1 MAVKDFLT
9 LFCQHSTM
17 RKVVVLALT
26 VSLAVSAFAPVL
38 NAAEEKEGHAAKAE
52 GESKKEGDPKKGK
65 PGTNVDMPYLMAPL
79 TDADGKLSG
88 YAYLSTR
95 LTATSEGV
103 GTQVRDKLPFI
114 QDAMVRDVNNTG
126 VTTADDL
133 EKVDVP
139 AVEKR
144 LLADA
149 VKVMGPGKVKVITVC
164 SVNIAPLHPV
174 QTPARDVPPEQMIP
188 AGTTPK
194 NPIKSRCD

>member
-1 MAVKDFLT
+1 MRKAAILALLAAALT
-9 LFCQHSTM
+9 LP
-17 RKVVVLALT
+17 AL
-26 VSLAVSAFAPVL
+26 
-38 NAAEEKEGHAAKAE
+38 AAEEKEGAHKE
-52 GESKKEGDPKKGK
+52 GEAQKGK

-79 TDADGKLSG
+79 TNAEGKLDG

-95 LTATSEGV
+95 LTATSEANSLA
-103 GTQVRDKLPFI
+103 VRDKLPFI
-114 QDAMVRDVNNTG
+114 QDAMVRDVNNAG
-126 VTTADDL
+126 ITTADDP

-144 LLADA
+144 LLTDA
-149 VKVMGPGKVKVITVC
+149 TKVMGAGRVKLITVC

-194 NPIKSRCD
+194 NPVKSRCD

>member
-1 MAVKDFLT
+1 M
-9 LFCQHSTM
+9 
-17 RKVVVLALT
+17 
-26 VSLAVSAFAPVL
+26 
-38 NAAEEKEGHAAKAE
+38 
-52 GESKKEGDPKKGK
+52 
-65 PGTNVDMPYLMAPL
+65 TN
-79 TDADGKLSG
+79 ADGKLSG

-95 LTATSEGV
+95 LTAATEANALAA
-103 GTQVRDKLPFI
+103 RDKLPFI
-114 QDAMVRDVNNTG
+114 QDAMVRDVNNLSIA
-126 VTTADDL
+126 VSDDL

-149 VKVMGPGKVKVITVC
+149 SKVMGAGKVKLITIC

-174 QTPARDVPPEQMIP
+174 QTPARDTPPEQMIP

>member
-1 MAVKDFLT
+1 MIAAL
-9 LFCQHSTM
+9 
-17 RKVVVLALT
+17 LAL
-26 VSLAVSAFAPVL
+26 AFNLPVI
-38 NAAEEKEGHAAKAE
+38 AAEEKK
-52 GESKKEGDPKKGK
+52 ESAKKEGVAQKGK

-79 TDADGKLSG
+79 TNADGKLAG

-95 LTATSEGV
+95 LTATSEANSLA
-103 GTQVRDKLPFI
+103 VRDKLAFI
-114 QDAMVRDVNNTG
+114 QDAMVRDVNNAG
-126 VTTADDL
+126 ITTADDP

-144 LLADA
+144 LLTDA
-149 VKVMGPGKVKVITVC
+149 AKVMGAGKVKLITVC
-164 SVNIAPLHPV
+164 SVKIAPLHPV

>member
-1 MAVKDFLT
+1 
-9 LFCQHSTM
+9 M
-17 RKVVVLALT
+17 RNAAILALLAVLALP
-26 VSLAVSAFAPVL
+26 AI
-38 NAAEEKEGHAAKAE
+38 AAEEGGHHAAKSEA
-52 GESKKEGDPKKGK
+52 GGKEGDAKKGK
-65 PGTNVDMPYLMAPL
+65 PGTNVDMPYLMAPM
-79 TDADGKLSG
+79 TNAEGKLSG

-95 LTATSEGV
+95 LTATSESV
-103 GTQVRDKLPFI
+103 VTQVREKLAFI
-114 QDAMVRDVNNTG
+114 QDVMVRDVNSAG
-126 VTTADDL
+126 ITTAGDL

-149 VKVMGPGKVKVITVC
+149 VKVMGAGKVKVITVC

>member
-1 MAVKDFLT
+1 
-9 LFCQHSTM
+9 M
-17 RKVVVLALT
+17 RNVAVLAL
-26 VSLAVSAFAPVL
+26 LAALALPAV
-38 NAAEEKEGHAAKAE
+38 AAEEGGSRAAKAE
-52 GESKKEGDPKKGK
+52 GGHGSKKEADPNKGK
-65 PGTNVDMPYLMAPL
+65 PGTNVDMPYLMAPM
-79 TDADGKLSG
+79 TSADGKLSG

-103 GTQVRDKLPFI
+103 STQVRDKLAFI
-114 QDAMVRDVNNTG
+114 QDAMVRDVNTAG

-149 VKVMGPGKVKVITVC
+149 VKVMGAGKVKVITVC

-174 QTPARDVPPEQMIP
+174 QTPARDVPPERMIP

>member
-1 MAVKDFLT
+1 MIAAL
-9 LFCQHSTM
+9 
-17 RKVVVLALT
+17 LAL
-26 VSLAVSAFAPVL
+26 AFNLPVI
-38 NAAEEKEGHAAKAE
+38 AAEEKK
-52 GESKKEGDPKKGK
+52 ESAKKEGVAQKGK

-79 TDADGKLSG
+79 TNADGKLAG

-95 LTATSEGV
+95 LTATSEANSLA
-103 GTQVRDKLPFI
+103 VRDKLAFI
-114 QDAMVRDVNNTG
+114 QDAMVRDVNNAG
-126 VTTADDL
+126 ITTADDP

-144 LLADA
+144 LLTDA
-149 VKVMGPGKVKVITVC
+149 AKVMGAGKVKLITVC

>member
-1 MAVKDFLT
+1 
-9 LFCQHSTM
+9 M
-17 RKVVVLALT
+17 RNVAVLAL
-26 VSLAVSAFAPVL
+26 LAALTLPAP
-38 NAAEEKEGHAAKAE
+38 AAEEKEGGHAAAKSE
-52 GESKKEGDPKKGK
+52 GARKEGGAEKGK

-79 TDADGKLSG
+79 TNADGKLAG

-95 LTATSEGV
+95 LTATSEANSLA
-103 GTQVRDKLPFI
+103 VRDKLAFI
-114 QDAMVRDVNNTG
+114 QDVMVRDVNNASI
-126 VTTADDL
+126 TTADDP

-144 LLADA
+144 LLSDA
-149 VKVMGPGKVKVITVC
+149 TKVMGAGKVKLIAICT
-164 SVNIAPLHPV
+164 VNIAPLHPV